1 MERKPHKY
9 TRKGEARKARAR
21 IIKRIVRDYA
31 EGFIIV
37 LVLVSALIYFG
48 GHLIWALWQG
58 NL

>member
-1 MERKPHKY
+1 MTRKPHKY
-9 TRKGEARKARAR
+9 TKRSWQRQARLK

-31 EGFIIV
+31 EGFIII
-37 LVLVSALIYFG
+37 LILVSAVLYFG